1 MLEITPETSVMHPVD
16 PAEEVQHAIDARY
29 GVVDLFRAMIA
40 DLTAEWRRARAGE
53 SHEGEPVTEP
63 DAPLGA
69 IVDRLDERAFGLL
82 LILLCL
88 PCIPPFVYVLPQIV
102 SVPMLALAV
111 QMAAG
116 RQAPWMPEKFRSRRF
131 ALNEFSKVLDICE
144 RYVRWFEK
152 IARPRFPAVT
162 GRTGVRIVGA
172 LTIIPCL
179 SIMLPLIGTNTV
191 PSIGIAISSLGLIQR
206 DGLLVVLGLVISL
219 GWVTALVL
227 FAVFFG
233 VEFAT
238 FLKEWVG
245 ARI

>member
-1 MLEITPETSVMHPVD
+1 MLDVTPALSSMQSAD
-16 PAEEVQHAIDARY
+16 PIEEARHEADARY
-29 GVVDLFRAMIA
+29 GVVDLFRSMIA
-40 DLTAEWRRARAGE
+40 DLSAEWRAARAGE
-53 SHEGEPVTEP
+53 SHEGEPVAEP
-63 DAPLGA
+63 DAALGE

-88 PCIPPFVYVLPQIV
+88 PCIPPFIYVLPQIV
-102 SVPMLALAV
+102 SVPMLALSL

-116 RQAPWMPEKFRSRRF
+116 RQSPWLPDKFKARRF
-131 ALNEFSKVLDICE
+131 ALGEFSKVLNFCE

-152 IARPRFPAVT
+152 IARPRLLAVT
-162 GRTGVRIVGA
+162 GRTGVRVVGA

-191 PSIGIAISSLGLIQR
+191 PSIGVAISSLGLVQR
-206 DGLLVVLGLVISL
+206 DGLLVILGLVISL

-238 FLKEWVG
+238 FLKDWIG
-245 ARI
+245 ARL